1 MMVYS
6 DIYQNICIQIV
17 PNEKEILVLFF
28 CIIQENIENYSAHLW
43 IFTSC
48 QHIPSKSWS
57 TLIYCDLPWWDGI
70 FSTCILH
77 TISLVL
83 LLFVLIFLGHQ
94 KWISTW
100 RGSHS
105 KILIFSF
112 HRIPWFIIS
121 NYNLP
126 HTIVRNSHLLIINN
140 DCLKWFQMMVRL
152 VSIAIILHLTAINIP
167 VGN

>member
-1 MMVYS
+1 MVYS

-17 PNEKEILVLFF
+17 PNEKKILVLPF
-28 CIIQENIENYSAHLW
+28 CIIQENIENYSAYLW

-94 KWISTW
+94 KWISMW

-105 KILIFSF
+105 KILIFNF
-112 HRIPWFIIS
+112 HHILWYIIL
-121 NYNLP
+121 NYNCSKLSFIYHKP
-126 HTIVRNSHLLIINN
+126 
-140 DCLKWFQMMVRL
+140 CLFKWFQLIVRL
-152 VSIAIILHLTAINIP
+152 VSIAIFLHLTAINIP
-167 VGN
+167 VDN

>member
-1 MMVYS
+1 MYQQLTWYERTYLNVNTT
-6 DIYQNICIQIV
+6 IYKDFYNHSIFFHIYNNICIQIV
-17 PNEKEILVLFF
+17 SNQKEILVLLYY
-28 CIIQENIENYSAHLW
+28 IIQENIKNYSAYLW

-48 QHIPSKSWS
+48 QHILSRSWS

-94 KWISTW
+94 KWISMW

-105 KILIFSF
+105 KILIFN
-112 HRIPWFIIS
+112 FIIFS
-121 NYNLP
+121 LFVMLNYNWTSL
-126 HTIVRNSHLLIINN
+126 
-140 DCLKWFQMMVRL
+140 
-152 VSIAIILHLTAINIP
+152 
-167 VGN
+167 G

>member
-1 MMVYS
+1 MVYS

-17 PNEKEILVLFF
+17 PNEKKILVLHF
-28 CIIQENIENYSAHLW
+28 CIIQENIENYSAYLW

-94 KWISTW
+94 KWISMW

-105 KILIFSF
+105 KILIFN
-112 HRIPWFIIS
+112 FIIFS
-121 NYNLP
+121 LFVMLNYNLP
-126 HTIVRNSHLLIINN
+126 HTIDRWIKEL
-140 DCLKWFQMMVRL
+140 
-152 VSIAIILHLTAINIP
+152 
-167 VGN
+167 